1 MTGPS
6 ETSGSSPA
14 AGPILGD
21 RRGLTAAGGA
31 LLALLLGL
39 AGGAFDLLT
48 GSGLREVFAVA
59 FVTGCLAAA
68 LAVHRED
75 LFATV
80 VMPPLLY
87 LVLALAGVLV
97 DRTGG
102 AGSFLMRQAVELVN
116 ALVLG
121 APVLMAGFGA
131 ALLVAVARWLGGR
144 T

>member
-1 MTGPS
+1 MTVPS
-6 ETSGSSPA
+6 ETSERPRG
-14 AGPILGD
+14 AGLSLGD
-21 RRGLTAAGGA
+21 RRGLTAAGGV
-31 LLALLLGL
+31 LVALLLGL
-39 AGGAFDLLT
+39 AGGAFDVLT
-48 GSGLREVFAVA
+48 GSGPREVFAVA

-68 LAVHRED
+68 LTVHRED

-80 VMPPLLY
+80 VMPPLVY
-87 LVLALAGVLV
+87 AVLAAVFVLV

-102 AGSFLMRQAVELVN
+102 VGSFVTRKAVELVN

-144 T
+144 R